1 MANRRGAGEGSLA
14 KNATTGLWEVRIE
27 LPSDPLT
34 GAELG
39 MGEAAPADQQDKA
52 RRNS

>member
-1 MANRRGAGEGSLA
+1 MATDAEAQLLSQMALRTQSNP
-14 KNATTGLWEVRIE
+14 T
-27 LPSDPLT
+27 SDPLT

-39 MGEAAPADQQDKA
+39 MGEAALADQQDKA